1 MNATDPLQSHRVQ
14 VRIPSVTG
22 SPSMW
27 APTVRDAGGRLVG
40 FEAGRPEHPYVVGV
54 LATGPAPL
62 VTLSDANGN
71 SVRMAASSIEVTS
84 GAEVHIKAACIQF
97 SSEAGSVDS
106 GQCTYSG
113 VVKSQTLIADKVVA
127 TQYTPGIG
135 NMM

>member
-1 MNATDPLQSHRVQ
+1 MFPVLRRFRQVRYCGLYRATGMNATDPLQSHRVQ

-27 APTVRDAGGRLVG
+27 APTVRDVGGRPQVGDEVLV
-40 FEAGRPEHPYVVGV
+40 
-54 LATGPAPL
+54 
-62 VTLSDANGN
+62 
-71 SVRMAASSIEVTS
+71 
-84 GAEVHIKAACIQF
+84 KAACIQF